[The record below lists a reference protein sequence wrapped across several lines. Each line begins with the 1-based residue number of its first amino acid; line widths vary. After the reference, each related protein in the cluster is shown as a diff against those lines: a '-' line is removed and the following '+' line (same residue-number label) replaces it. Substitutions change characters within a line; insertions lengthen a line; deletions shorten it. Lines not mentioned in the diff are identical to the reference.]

1 MAERPP
7 ASLPEEIASGIV
19 RVRRRMIAEADRRL
33 GKRGESVLTWQVL
46 SALERRG
53 PSVQNELA
61 QHIGQHPTGMSRLL
75 EELEQARLVRRARDP
90 SDRRKVVVAP
100 TARGRSFLEQGRPL
114 VDAAVEEVLAPLARA
129 ERRTLRD
136 LLWRMLEVER
146 G

>member
-1 MAERPP
+1 MAERSA

-53 PSVQNELA
+53 PSAQNALA

-75 EELEQARLVRRARDP
+75 EELEQARLVRRTRDP
-90 SDRRKVVVAP
+90 SDRRKVV
-100 TARGRSFLEQGRPL
+100 
-114 VDAAVEEVLAPLARA
+114 
-129 ERRTLRD
+129 
-136 LLWRMLEVER
+136 MLEVER